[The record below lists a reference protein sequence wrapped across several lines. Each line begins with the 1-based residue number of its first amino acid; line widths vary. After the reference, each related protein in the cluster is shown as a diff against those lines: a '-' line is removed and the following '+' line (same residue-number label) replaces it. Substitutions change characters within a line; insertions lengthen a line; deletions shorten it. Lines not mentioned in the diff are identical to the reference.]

1 MTGRVVA
8 LAALLLVLSGPRST
22 AAALD
27 QVAPEN
33 GPADARAVSLGEAV
47 TFGAG
52 HTVAVREVER
62 EVSGELG
69 MMGASTEETVAV
81 LRVEIC
87 AGSEPLPGRIAQGG
101 NFGLWLPRGKAA
113 EVHRG
118 HSGSGITWQGEST
131 FYGGS
136 AATPLEAGRCVDG
149 PIAVPEPPGG
159 GGTAVVFDTRPYQDD
174 LPAPLVLHL
183 AWSLPTS

>member
-1 MTGRVVA
+1 MPGRVAA
-8 LAALLLVLSGPRST
+8 LAALLLALFGPGTSG
-22 AAALD
+22 AALE
-27 QVAPEN
+27 QAAPEN
-33 GPADARAVSLGEAV
+33 GPADARSVPLGEAV

-52 HTVAVREVER
+52 HSVTVQEVER

-69 MMGASTEETVAV
+69 MMGASAEETAAV

-87 AGSEPLPGRIAQGG
+87 AGSEPLPGRVAQGG

-118 HSGSGITWQGEST
+118 HSGSGITWEGEAT
-131 FYGGS
+131 FDGGS
-136 AATPLEAGRCVDG
+136 PAAALEAGRCVAG